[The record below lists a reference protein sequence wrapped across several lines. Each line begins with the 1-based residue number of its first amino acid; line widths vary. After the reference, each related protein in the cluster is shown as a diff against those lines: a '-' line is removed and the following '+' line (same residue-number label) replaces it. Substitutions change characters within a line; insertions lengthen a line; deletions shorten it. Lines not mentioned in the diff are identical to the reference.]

1 MKKKIVCV
9 LLSFAL
15 VLALIPTAFAVA
27 DVCTITVTVKDADE
41 TETLIAGAEV
51 NLGNFSE
58 TTAPTGSC
66 TLVVPQGTSGNLT
79 VYKDGW
85 VIFSTEITAQDTAG
99 EILSREVFLTKN
111 IWTLTGTVTNE
122 DGVPVP
128 DAEVSWGRYETTSG
142 PDGKYALDDLPA
154 GTANFT
160 VYAEGYVV
168 YSEEMC
174 IRDRYRPPKQAHC
187 F

>member
-1 MKKKIVCV
+1 MFI
-9 LLSFAL
+9 
-15 VLALIPTAFAVA
+15 
-27 DVCTITVTVKDADE
+27 TITVTVKDADE

-128 DAEVSWGRYETTSG
+128 RRRGELGQ
-142 PDGKYALDDLPA
+142 
-154 GTANFT
+154 
-160 VYAEGYVV
+160 
-168 YSEEMC
+168 
-174 IRDRYRPPKQAHC
+174 I
-187 F
+187 